1 MALELVLVA
10 TACYLAGG
18 LIALVIR
25 TTVLARYV
33 AAAAGVVGSIVLVVA
48 GVLALT
54 SPETSLM
61 LPASTPL
68 GGFELR
74 TNALSGMF
82 LLLTGA
88 VGTAISMYSPDY
100 VPHVGGPGRQAVLLL
115 LLDVTVASLTVL
127 LTAGNALTFLL
138 AWELMSILTYAL
150 VAIQYEHPGTPQA
163 AFLML
168 ALSEIGFVAM
178 AFGFALIGGFEPGR
192 DFGAIAS
199 SGISAR
205 TASAAFVLFLFGF
218 GAKAG
223 LLPLQGWLPEAH
235 PAAPS
240 NISALLSAVVV
251 KMAIYGLV
259 LTAVVLLGTP
269 PIWWG
274 YLTLAAGVITAV
286 YGILFSLL
294 EHDLKRALAF
304 STVENL
310 GFMVALV
317 GAALIFKSLQMPALE
332 ALALVALMLHALNH
346 AILKGGL
353 FLGAGSVQVATGGR
367 DMDRMGGLWRRM
379 RWTGPTFF
387 IAATGLAG
395 VPPLN
400 GFQGEWLGL
409 MVLLQS
415 HLLNGSAVRLA
426 MAAAAALLALTF
438 ALAVTAYIRIFGGVF
453 LGAGRSREAQ
463 HAEEVPLTMRTATAL
478 LAVAAVVLGLLPPLG
493 IGAAAAAAQ
502 QASGAPGV
510 LDSVLPP
517 VFLHPERFAT
527 PVKLGGTFLSQV
539 LPVNGLIIVPTN
551 PDFSSIAPTYIFV
564 SMAVVIAIVAVL
576 LRLGGNRSR
585 QTRGVWAGAIPHW
598 EPSMQYTATGFTNP
612 LRFIFGSV
620 YRSTRHIE
628 GDYQHAPFFA
638 RTVRYQHSFIE
649 PIEEYVYG
657 PIVRSAQSLSQRLS
671 LFQAGSVSLYLLYLF
686 IVFIVALFLR

>member
-1 MALELVLVA
+1 VTLELVFIA
-10 TACYLAGG
+10 IGCYLAGG
-18 LIALVIR
+18 LIAFA
-25 TTVLARYV
+25 TPATPLARYFS
-33 AAAAGVVGSIVLVVA
+33 AAAGTVGSLLLAVGAVV
-48 GVLALT
+48 ALT
-54 SPETSLM
+54 SPELTLQ
-61 LPASTPL
+61 LPVSTPL

-74 TNALSGMF
+74 TNPLSGMF
-82 LLLTGA
+82 LLLTGV
-88 VGTAISMYSPDY
+88 VGTAISVYSSDY
-100 VPHVGGPGRQAVLLL
+100 VVHVGGPSRQANLLGLLNFTFATLAVLL
-115 LLDVTVASLTVL
+115 AS
-127 LTAGNALTFLL
+127 GNALTFLL
-138 AWELMSILTYAL
+138 AWESMSILTYVL
-150 VAIQYEHPGTPQA
+150 VATEYDHPGTPQA

-178 AFGFALIGGFEPGR
+178 AVGFALIGGFDPGR
-192 DFGAIAS
+192 DFTAIAAGGLPAS
-199 SGISAR
+199 

-259 LTAVVLLGTP
+259 LTAILILGTP

-274 YLTLAAGVITAV
+274 YLALGAGVITAV

-304 STVENL
+304 STIENL
-310 GFMVALV
+310 GFMVAMI

-332 ALALVALMLHALNH
+332 ALALVALTLHALNH

-353 FLGAGSVQVATGGR
+353 FLGAGSVQTATGSR

-379 RWTGPTFF
+379 KWSGPAFF

-395 VPPLN
+395 IPPLN
-400 GFQGEWLGL
+400 GFQSEWLGL

-415 HLLNGSAVRLA
+415 HSLQGSGVRLV
-426 MAAAAALLALTF
+426 MAASAAVLALTF
-438 ALAVTAYIRIFGGVF
+438 ALAVTTYIRIVGGVF

-463 HAEEVPLTMRTATAL
+463 HATEVPLTMRTATGL
-478 LAVAAVVLGLLPPLG
+478 LAGAAVVLGLLPPLG

-502 QASGAPGV
+502 QVSGAPGV

-517 VFLHPERFAT
+517 VFLHPEQFAL

-539 LPVNGLIIVPTN
+539 LPVNGLIVVPT
-551 PDFSSIAPTYIFV
+551 DAGFSSIAPTYIFV
-564 SMAVVIAIVAVL
+564 SLAVVIALVALL
-576 LRLGGNRSR
+576 LRLSGNRAR
-585 QTRGVWAGAIPHW
+585 HTEPVWAGAIPQW

-612 LRFIFGSV
+612 LRFIFGTV

-628 GDYQHAPFFA
+628 GDYEQAPFFA
-638 RTVRYQHSFIE
+638 RTVRYRHTFIE

-657 PIVRSAQSLSQRLS
+657 PIVRSAQMVSQRLGI
-671 LFQAGSVSLYLLYLF
+671 FQAGSVSLYLLYMF
-686 IVFIVALFLR
+686 AVFLVALFLR